1 MDPFCAL
8 SLQDKYPRYV
18 LFTELGSGYGRGVMR
33 TTSAIDEEWIL
44 PYIPKT
50 KDVDVF
56 QLAGM
61 KF

>member
-1 MDPFCAL
+1 MKTL
-8 SLQDKYPRYV
+8 
-18 LFTELGSGYGRGVMR
+18 
-33 TTSAIDEEWIL
+33 SAIDEEWIL
-44 PYIPKT
+44 PYLPKT